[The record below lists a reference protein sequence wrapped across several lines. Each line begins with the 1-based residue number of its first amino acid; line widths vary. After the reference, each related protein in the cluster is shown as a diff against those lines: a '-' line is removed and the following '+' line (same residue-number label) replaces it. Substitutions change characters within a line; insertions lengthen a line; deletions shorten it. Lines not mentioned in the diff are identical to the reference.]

1 VLARQ
6 SDELVFGLVVNYL
19 VAHDARSRAKEF
31 VFGAHAAVL
40 FAGELQVLPESVRR
54 QTDEIRQQWPNQ
66 FVRRTERKELPVPK
80 LSTQERNALPPRQFA
95 FPAQRKEP
103 LENASHVRNAIAR
116 FDQVQGV
123 SDGERDA
130 AWRRIEA
137 AATLYG
143 VELHEAGWRELFAG
157 PGRAQR

>member
-1 VLARQ
+1 M
-6 SDELVFGLVVNYL
+6 
-19 VAHDARSRAKEF
+19 
-31 VFGAHAAVL
+31 
-40 FAGELQVLPESVRR
+40 
-54 QTDEIRQQWPNQ
+54 
-66 FVRRTERKELPVPK
+66 PK
-80 LSTQERNALPPRQFA
+80 LSTQERNALPARQFA

-123 SDGERDA
+123 SDDERDA

-137 AATLYG
+137 AASLYG

-157 PGRAQR
+157 RGGTKR